1 MSPSHSQTLIFRG
14 ELSKPE
20 FKMEV
25 YYFLTAGESQL
36 THKEE
41 GKV

>member
-1 MSPSHSQTLIFRG
+1 MSPSHNQTLIFRAD
-14 ELSKPE
+14 LSKPE

-25 YYFLTAGESQL
+25 YYFLAAGASQL
-36 THKEE
+36 IHKEE